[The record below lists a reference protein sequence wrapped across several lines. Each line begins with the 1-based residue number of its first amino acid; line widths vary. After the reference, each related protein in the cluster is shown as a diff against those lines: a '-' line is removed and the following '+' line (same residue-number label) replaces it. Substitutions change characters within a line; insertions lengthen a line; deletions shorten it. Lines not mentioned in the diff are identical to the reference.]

1 MNYESS
7 GSEGGPSCGS
17 CINRY
22 TRWGSD
28 KHPEILPCFVCKQYA
43 PEDSELNLA
52 EKTDVRVELEDGI
65 PRKLSQIVIE
75 FDAMRAAED

>member
-22 TRWGSD
+22 TRWN
-28 KHPEILPCFVCKQYA
+28 ERQVLPCFVCKQYA

-75 FDAMRAAED
+75 FDAMRAVED